1 MITDYNLT
9 KNEELAHE
17 KQGMVITAKFEG
29 VDSLHVRLC
38 HEWILILELYKT
50 VIFNDRKKAIEF
62 MAFVAQFYPEYRW
75 KTMYDFTDPL
85 ATVSI
90 ECDNH
95 YMVLDMLADL
105 TISAGEDY
113 ILKHN
118 LDKERAKALEF
129 GEIVS
134 NFLIRYL
141 GYSIVGIQKQK
152 IIITSASDCDKR
164 FFDCLC
170 DGYSLYRKSRVG
182 YIKTNDERKKAA
194 PWFEGYYYELPILPT
209 KDIGVE
215 FEENFE
221 GPNNLPLQYSK
232 RYKR

>member
-1 MITDYNLT
+1 MVMNFNLI
-9 KNEELAHE
+9 KNEALSHE
-17 KQGMVITAKFEG
+17 KQGVVMEAILE
-29 VDSLHVRLC
+29 DINSLNVKLC
-38 HEWILILELYKT
+38 HEWIFIFELYNC
-50 VIFNDRKKAIEF
+50 VIKKDTNKALEF
-62 MAFVAQFYPEYRW
+62 MAFVAQFYPDYRW
-75 KTMYDFTDPL
+75 KTMYDFTNPL

-95 YMVLDMLADL
+95 HMVLDMLAQL
-105 TISAGEDY
+105 TINAGEDY

-118 LDKERAKALEF
+118 LAKERDKALEF

-141 GYSIVGIQKQK
+141 GYSIVGIQNQK

-164 FFDCLC
+164 FFDLLC

-182 YIKTNDERKKAA
+182 YIKTKDERRKAA

-209 KDIGVE
+209 KDIGFE

>member
-1 MITDYNLT
+1 MVVNYNYLT
-9 KNEELAHE
+9 S
-17 KQGMVITAKFEG
+17 
-29 VDSLHVRLC
+29 DSLYHKQQGVAISAAVEDINSFHVRLS
-38 HEWILILELYKT
+38 HEWIFIVEFYKN
-50 VIFNDRKKAIEF
+50 VVKKDTNKALEF
-62 MAFVAQFYPEYRW
+62 MAFVAQFYPDYRW
-75 KTMYDFTDPL
+75 KTIYDFTSPL
-85 ATVSI
+85 ATVAI
-90 ECDNH
+90 ECDSH
-95 YMVLDMLADL
+95 YMVLETLAKL
-105 TISAGEDY
+105 TIHAGEDY

-118 LDKERAKALEF
+118 LDKDRDKALEF

-141 GYSIVGIQKQK
+141 GYSIVGIQNQK

-164 FFDCLC
+164 FFDLLC

-182 YIKTNDERKKAA
+182 YIKTKDERKKLA

-209 KDIGVE
+209 KDIGFE